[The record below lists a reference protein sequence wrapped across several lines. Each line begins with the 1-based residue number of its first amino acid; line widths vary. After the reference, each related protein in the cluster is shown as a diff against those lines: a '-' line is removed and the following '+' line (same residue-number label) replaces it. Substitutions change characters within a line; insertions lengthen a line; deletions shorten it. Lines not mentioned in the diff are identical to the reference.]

1 MLSYVKSGSLASPL
15 TSTWPQIMR
24 CDVGLEEGEYCKKS
38 CLCVTVLCTVI
49 MVYKGMSLQVGRLYR
64 TFVMLGLVLC
74 LLSVF
79 VSSVF
84 MVLYI
89 YTVQKITCDH
99 IFDDKLK

>member
-1 MLSYVKSGSLASPL
+1 
-15 TSTWPQIMR
+15 MR

-38 CLCVTVLCTVI
+38 CLCVTVLCTII

-79 VSSVF
+79 G
-84 MVLYI
+84 LHDAIYI
-89 YTVQKITCDH
+89 HCVQKITCDH